1 MNKAF
6 VFYRFPH
13 ASEYTVMRQLT
24 GTPTALCSY
33 EQIGEMPGFI
43 FAPFNITSHCPLLL
57 LRPDIIEKH
66 EVNFETDFDTCIFAT
81 RDIKNERNKY
91 GRVFRRF
98 HEMLTK
104 GSFQKIVLSRVS
116 IEQTETDI
124 DSVKLFQR
132 ACCLYPR
139 MFIALVSMPQCGT
152 WLMATPEILVE
163 SNGQRWHTMAVAGT
177 MHIDTVND
185 TDEHLATRKQAS
197 DISEW
202 NEKNKQEQAYVSE
215 YILSR
220 LQHMGTDIQVT
231 GPYTLRAGI
240 VKHLTTDFNFN
251 LAPEFTIGQLINTC
265 TLPRLYAAS
274 PRTGHTNIFY
284 QTKNTTENIIA
295 VLRAL
300 STATKVHIFM

>member
-81 RDIKNERNKY
+81 RDIENERNKY

-124 DSVKLFQR
+124 DSDRDNAYIPPFIYG
-132 ACCLYPR
+132 CL
-139 MFIALVSMPQCGT
+139 LSLQC
-152 WLMATPEILVE
+152 
-163 SNGQRWHTMAVAGT
+163 SQ
-177 MHIDTVND
+177 
-185 TDEHLATRKQAS
+185 
-197 DISEW
+197 
-202 NEKNKQEQAYVSE
+202 
-215 YILSR
+215 
-220 LQHMGTDIQVT
+220 
-231 GPYTLRAGI
+231 
-240 VKHLTTDFNFN
+240 
-251 LAPEFTIGQLINTC
+251 
-265 TLPRLYAAS
+265 
-274 PRTGHTNIFY
+274 
-284 QTKNTTENIIA
+284 
-295 VLRAL
+295 
-300 STATKVHIFM
+300 